1 MVEFQVVSH
10 LPSTASNACSA
21 EKGEKRA
28 YEMILRRWFFS
39 LKCGSGKRK
48 NILVSWQGRDEKDGF
63 REGGHEGHGHCAGKL
78 HDSRR
83 TGKGTRLWEEED
95 HFRKL
100 KLKE

>member
-48 NILVSWQGRDEKDGF
+48 NILVSWQGRDENDGF
-63 REGGHEGHGHCAGKL
+63 QEGGREGMKQVRYM
-78 HDSRR
+78 DTVQVS
-83 TGKGTRLWEEED
+83 
-95 HFRKL
+95 
-100 KLKE
+100 